1 MDHQK
6 QRISNC
12 TVLNDIVKE
21 SITEAKD
28 RITQQTSL
36 KETLVNLEKNETDA
50 TEDLEVQ
57 FYN

>member
-6 QRISNC
+6 QRINNC
-12 TVLNDIVKE
+12 IILNDIVKE

-28 RITQQTSL
+28 RMTQQTSL
-36 KETLVNLEKNETDA
+36 KETLVNLEKNETEA